1 MQLYALLMVYVFP
14 VLSLLNLSVSVILA
28 QATQFFVCNFVQPGA
43 DWLVFCPLSQC
54 LDLTLNWLTFL
65 ACLVTT
71 EIVGRISLLAQV
83 ESVHLL
89 PYPLVDWGVLGVVG
103 DDQRS
108 SKFRLVLLI
117 IVLSVSLENE
127 ITSVKF
133 QYFFKL
139 DFNDLFR
146 VFLVHE
152 LFSQIFEM
160 NFSPIIS

>member
-1 MQLYALLMVYVFP
+1 MPGPHTQLADIFG
-14 VLSLLNLSVSVILA
+14 LSGNNRNSGQDLSA
-28 QATQFFVCNFVQPGA
+28 
-43 DWLVFCPLSQC
+43 
-54 LDLTLNWLTFL
+54 
-65 ACLVTT
+65 
-71 EIVGRISLLAQV
+71 LLAQV

-89 PYPLVDWGVLGVVG
+89 PYPHVDWGVLGVVG

-108 SKFRLVLLI
+108 SKFPPVLLV

-127 ITSVKF
+127 ITSVQF

-152 LFSQIFEM
+152 LFSQIFKM